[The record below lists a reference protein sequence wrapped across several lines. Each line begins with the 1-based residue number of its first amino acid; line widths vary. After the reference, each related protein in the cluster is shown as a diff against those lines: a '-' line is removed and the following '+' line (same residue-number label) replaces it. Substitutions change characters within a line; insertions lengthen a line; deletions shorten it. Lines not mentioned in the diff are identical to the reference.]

1 MLLDDRHTAE
11 QLATHFLVA
20 MDTRKIDKARCH
32 HVVRDNAANIAKC
45 FRDLEISSSG
55 CFAHS
60 LPLALNDGILSQRY
74 VTDMLAVS
82 RRLVGHFKHSSSA
95 TARLH
100 QFQAQLNM
108 PNHQLVQDVSTSRW
122 NSSYYM
128 MQRLLEQRQ
137 ALALYAVENNLDGL
151 SSNQWDVLKNVVGL
165 LAPFEEAT
173 TYVSSNAVCISD
185 SIPVLAGLRK
195 RLQNSEND
203 TGVKTMKAA
212 LLDALSACFQ
222 LNDKPEYTVATLLD
236 PRYKNRFFSDIESQ
250 AVTHI
255 VKAKLVAIQTQRDTA
270 LTGDTEGEPVLK
282 KPRLGNAESS
292 GSLFDCVDDLLDS
305 SSQDAQSESATTP
318 TSTTVAKDG
327 NMEFARYMAEPLLS
341 RTSDMLAWW
350 RDNKGRFP
358 LMASVARTYL
368 GAPPSRVPSE
378 RLFSTAG
385 GVITEHRTRLLP
397 ENAEKLIF
405 MKFNGDLL
413 KQA

>member
-1 MLLDDRHTAE
+1 
-11 QLATHFLVA
+11 
-20 MDTRKIDKARCH
+20 
-32 HVVRDNAANIAKC
+32 
-45 FRDLEISSSG
+45 
-55 CFAHS
+55 
-60 LPLALNDGILSQRY
+60 
-74 VTDMLAVS
+74 
-82 RRLVGHFKHSSSA
+82 
-95 TARLH
+95 
-100 QFQAQLNM
+100 
-108 PNHQLVQDVSTSRW
+108 
-122 NSSYYM
+122 M

-173 TYVSSNAVCISD
+173 TYVLSNAVCSSD

-212 LLDALSACFQ
+212 LLDALCARFQ

-282 KPRLGNAESS
+282 KPCLGNGESS

-305 SSQDAQSESATTP
+305 SSQDAQSESTTTP
-318 TSTTVAKDG
+318 TSTTVVQDG

-368 GAPPSRVPSE
+368 GAPPSSVPSE

-385 GVITEHRTRLLP
+385 GVITEHHTRLLP

-413 KQA
+413 K